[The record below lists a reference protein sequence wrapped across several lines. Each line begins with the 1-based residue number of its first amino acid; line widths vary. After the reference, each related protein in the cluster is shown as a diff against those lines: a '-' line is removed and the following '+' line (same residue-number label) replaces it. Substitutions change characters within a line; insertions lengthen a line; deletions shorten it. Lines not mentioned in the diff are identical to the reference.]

1 MSAAQPHQQGR
12 RHSLNAYFSFV
23 EPASSAPTN
32 KQGNGEKDESSQR
45 PTEQHHKQSL
55 QKAKAEENGS
65 QQRPAANVITP
76 TTKQVPASTQAAK
89 NNIKQGQLQIA
100 IEALADQKVVLN
112 QLLQQRAEE
121 LPIQSKFPI
130 KNEEQLISLND
141 QLNSENKNTYVKAMR
156 SLLQPTGVL
165 KNLRNILSDEIAMAF
180 NVDGVQGKKSLKS
193 LQNFYNALLDSI
205 PLNDGNG
212 TADEK
217 LRKAIQLQKK
227 RIFKSACMSTDKSQ
241 HQQTQ

>member
-1 MSAAQPHQQGR
+1 MPDTPPKKIKRVAFDKQNNNCSCTLVIDQLEKKIDDMKDAMQQ
-12 RHSLNAYFSFV
+12 
-23 EPASSAPTN
+23 E
-32 KQGNGEKDESSQR
+32 
-45 PTEQHHKQSL
+45 
-55 QKAKAEENGS
+55 
-65 QQRPAANVITP
+65 
-76 TTKQVPASTQAAK
+76 
-89 NNIKQGQLQIA
+89 IKVVRGQLQIA

-165 KNLRNILSDEIAMAF
+165 KNLRNISSDEIAMAF

-193 LQNFYNALLDSI
+193 FQNFYNALLDSI

-227 RIFKSACMSTDKSQ
+227 RIFKSACMSKDKTQ